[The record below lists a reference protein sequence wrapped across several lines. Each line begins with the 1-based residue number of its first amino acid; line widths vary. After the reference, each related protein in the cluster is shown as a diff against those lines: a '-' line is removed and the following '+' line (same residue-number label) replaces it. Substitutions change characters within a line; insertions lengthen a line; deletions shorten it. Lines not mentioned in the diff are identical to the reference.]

1 MMNKIKYTIE
11 EILKY
16 FRENN
21 FKLFIKELLTLQ
33 EEMIKVNPEDMHSR
47 LVDFGMDEDMFA
59 WGISAIDK
67 IPTEYDW
74 TAAEYIAKDLQEVL
88 NILNNL

>member
-1 MMNKIKYTIE
+1 MNKIKYTIE

-47 LVDFGMDEDMFA
+47 LVDFGMDEDM
-59 WGISAIDK
+59 WNDWVISSIDK
-67 IPTEYDW
+67 DPTQYDW